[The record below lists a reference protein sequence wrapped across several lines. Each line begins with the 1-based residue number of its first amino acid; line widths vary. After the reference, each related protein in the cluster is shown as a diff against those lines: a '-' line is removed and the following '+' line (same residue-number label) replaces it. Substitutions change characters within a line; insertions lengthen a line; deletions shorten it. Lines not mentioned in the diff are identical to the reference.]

1 MRPIYRVV
9 VVLLLILL
17 ALPIFP
23 TSIRRLYQTSRYFLQ
38 FIPLATHSPTST
50 AVSSDKPTGLIASS
64 GIELLTFGTPNGQ
77 KVKIALEELKAAYGK
92 PYTQQNIPIMQNVQ
106 KEPWYTK
113 LSPNGKIPVIVDHDK
128 GGLAVMEGIAILQ
141 YLTRNYDPDHKLSF
155 ASDPEQ
161 AQCEQWMAWQH
172 GGLGP
177 MQGQMNHFYRMA
189 KEVIPYAIQR
199 FVGEV
204 ERLYGVLDKQLEG
217 RDWIVGDKYSIA
229 DIANFS
235 WINYSSFGGIDI
247 MRWPNLAAWHKRCL
261 ARPAVSAVATSSQ
274 MANPQYEQ
282 KLKEDQEAR
291 NKEEKLQQI
300 VRDAKAKYGYEYS
313 SP

>member
-17 ALPIFP
+17 ALPMLP
-23 TSIRRLYQTSRYFLQ
+23 TSIRHIYQSSRHVFH
-38 FIPLATHSPTST
+38 FIPSATQSSAST
-50 AVSSDKPTGLIASS
+50 VVSTDKPTGLIASS

-77 KVKIALEELKAAYGK
+77 KVKIALEELKVAYGK
-92 PYTQQNIPIMQNVQ
+92 PYTQQDIPIMQNVQ

-189 KEVIPYAIQR
+189 EEVIPYAIQR

-217 RDWIVGDKYSIA
+217 REWIVGDKYSIA

-235 WINYSSFGGIDI
+235 WINFSKFGGIDI
-247 MRWPNLAAWHKRCL
+247 TRWPNLAAWHKRCL

-291 NKEEKLQQI
+291 RKEEKLQQI
-300 VRDAKAKYGYEYS
+300 VGDAKARYGYKYS

>member
-128 GGLAVMEGIAILQ
+128 GGLAVMEGIGEQLLDVPGDHQSSNTSRVTTTQITSSPSPPTPSKRNANNG
-141 YLTRNYDPDHKLSF
+141 YLTALVFIS
-155 ASDPEQ
+155 
-161 AQCEQWMAWQH
+161 
-172 GGLGP
+172 
-177 MQGQMNHFYRMA
+177 
-189 KEVIPYAIQR
+189 
-199 FVGEV
+199 
-204 ERLYGVLDKQLEG
+204 
-217 RDWIVGDKYSIA
+217 RDQV
-229 DIANFS
+229 
-235 WINYSSFGGIDI
+235 
-247 MRWPNLAAWHKRCL
+247 
-261 ARPAVSAVATSSQ
+261 
-274 MANPQYEQ
+274 
-282 KLKEDQEAR
+282 
-291 NKEEKLQQI
+291 
-300 VRDAKAKYGYEYS
+300 
-313 SP
+313 

>member
-128 GGLAVMEGIAILQ
+128 GGLAVMEGIG
-141 YLTRNYDPDHKLSF
+141 
-155 ASDPEQ
+155 EQ
-161 AQCEQWMAWQH
+161 LLDMAWQH

-217 RDWIVGDKYSIA
+217 RDWIVGDKY
-229 DIANFS
+229 
-235 WINYSSFGGIDI
+235 
-247 MRWPNLAAWHKRCL
+247 
-261 ARPAVSAVATSSQ
+261 
-274 MANPQYEQ
+274 
-282 KLKEDQEAR
+282 
-291 NKEEKLQQI
+291 
-300 VRDAKAKYGYEYS
+300 
-313 SP
+313 